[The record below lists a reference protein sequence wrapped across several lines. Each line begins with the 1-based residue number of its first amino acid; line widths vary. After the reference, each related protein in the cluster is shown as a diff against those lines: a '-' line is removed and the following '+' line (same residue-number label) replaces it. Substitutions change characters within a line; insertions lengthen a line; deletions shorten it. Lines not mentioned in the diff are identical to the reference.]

1 MLLKCL
7 SPASTNPAWQQA
19 LKTPM
24 NVIELSLILRL
35 CKSKNISRDNVACP
49 CMASPHIMAFQVRSI
64 ARHIIRASLNLSTC
78 TKPSIIVPQDTTSL
92 SGTFSNNSLAR
103 STSPAF
109 EYPFSITFQETI
121 LGSDISSN
129 KLLASP
135 TLEQAQ

>member
-49 CMASPHIMAFQVRSI
+49 CMASPHIMAFQGVETESRLKNT
-64 ARHIIRASLNLSTC
+64 RMDLLTLEDGGDGGASLE
-78 TKPSIIVPQDTTSL
+78 
-92 SGTFSNNSLAR
+92 G
-103 STSPAF
+103 
-109 EYPFSITFQETI
+109 
-121 LGSDISSN
+121 
-129 KLLASP
+129 
-135 TLEQAQ
+135 